1 MSGNLKLDIFIV
13 CLLFIPIIIQFI
25 PVVSK
30 LLIRSNKQSHFSVL
44 SFPPA
49 IYIIFLS
56 GLGGNLLG
64 QIVVGLAFVIFFVS
78 YAAALS
84 YLFQANKV
92 AK

>member
-1 MSGNLKLDIFIV
+1 MSGNFKLDIFIV
-13 CLLFIPIIIQFI
+13 CLMFIPIIIQFI

-30 LLIRSNKQSHFSVL
+30 LLISSNKQFRFSLL
-44 SFPPA
+44 SFPPSL
-49 IYIIFLS
+49 YIIFLS

-84 YLFQANKV
+84 YLFQANKQ
-92 AK
+92 